1 MASCDL
7 DRQSNPRMDFVRI
20 GSAAADCR
28 FLGST
33 GRGITGLASET
44 TPASQ
49 PEVVII
55 AVNPRSGSGRGG
67 EAVNSLTGF
76 LRSAGL
82 KVLVLSEI
90 DEIIR
95 QALQR
100 QAAGE
105 LRAVVAAGGDGT
117 VGLLANRLPPDTPLA
132 ILPLGTENLLAKYL
146 GIAPGGRDTAAAI
159 LLNKSS
165 WLDVGQANGRLF
177 LIMASIG
184 FDAEVVHRMHRQRT
198 GNIRRSSYF
207 RPIWDAISN
216 YRYPPLKILADGE
229 VLRPAPTWAFVFNVP
244 RYAMNLQIVPEANAT
259 DGLLDLRT
267 FRKGNLFHGL
277 RYLGSVVLRLHRWL
291 QDATYRQARKIE
303 IDSDEPVP
311 LQLDGD
317 PAGNTPVTI
326 EILPGRLRILAPPA
340 FQAQAGQQK
349 SEPSP
354 GFGGAQ
360 PTGENAP
367 PARGDTVS

>member
-1 MASCDL
+1 
-7 DRQSNPRMDFVRI
+7 MDFN
-20 GSAAADCR
+20 
-28 FLGST
+28 
-33 GRGITGLASET
+33 GRGKAGLAVET
-44 TPASQ
+44 NPASQ

-67 EAVNSLTGF
+67 EAVGVLTEF
-76 LRSAGL
+76 LRAAGL
-82 KVLVLSEI
+82 KVVVLSEI
-90 DEIIR
+90 EEIIR
-95 QALQR
+95 VSSER
-100 QAAGE
+100 HSAGE

-117 VGLLANRLPPDTPLA
+117 VGLLVNRLPAETPLA

-159 LLNKSS
+159 LLNKST

-184 FDAEVVHRMHRQRT
+184 FDAEVVHRMHRQRK
-198 GNIRRSSYF
+198 GNISRTSYF

-216 YRYPPLKILADGE
+216 YRYPPLKIRVDGE
-229 VLRPAPTWAFVFNVP
+229 ALRPAPTWAFVFNVP
-244 RYAMNLQIVPEANAT
+244 RYAMNLQIVPEAQAT

-277 RYLGSVVLRLHRWL
+277 RYLSSVVLRLHRWL

-311 LQLDGD
+311 VQLDGD
-317 PAGNTPVTI
+317 PAGSTPVTI
-326 EILPGRLRILAPPA
+326 EILPGRLRVLAPLA
-340 FQAQAGQQK
+340 FQELTGQ
-349 SEPSP
+349 
-354 GFGGAQ
+354 
-360 PTGENAP
+360 
-367 PARGDTVS
+367 